1 MCGGKHINKMG
12 GGERKTGLCQGS
24 GEGETV
30 STEG

>member
-1 MCGGKHINKMG
+1 MCCGKHINKM

-24 GEGETV
+24 GEGEAG